1 MGEGA
6 GAEGEQGLG
15 YWAAK
20 LIALKQKKS
29 LVQGE
34 GALCFAVS
42 VVILSLFTQQ
52 TPVHVSLLRRQAGLP
67 VCYPHVSM

>member
-1 MGEGA
+1 MEEGGGSRRRA
-6 GAEGEQGLG
+6 GPGVLGCKAYSAE
-15 YWAAK
+15 AK
-20 LIALKQKKS
+20 KC

-42 VVILSLFTQQ
+42 VAILSLFTQQ